1 MLEQTEIIIS
11 DQNNELDVSTS
22 VIDIGKKAMNIAVTI
37 DELLNIE
44 DAEEILGLTSNE
56 KQSILAKIENNLKNN
71 KYENTYKEKLN
82 ISTSEAKN
90 FSKQTI
96 YNNLIRS
103 LANKKINKAMK
114 SVPEL
119 AAELN
124 EISNSTPE
132 YKINREYYNA
142 FKRNSSK
149 IKNFNV
155 LKESTSYLKN
165 STFNESIKDFISIDS
180 SIRKSLGI
188 NNGFENIID
197 KIHVNLNRTI
207 ATVGNH
213 NIKLSNTFL
222 GVNIVSDVLFE
233 NKKVG
238 DAILVNIATTLA
250 SNLPRLIAIGLV
262 GGAILPAW
270 GTIAVGAIVV
280 SSTVALDSALSK
292 QLYDYLENN
301 GGVNA
306 LISKNNDKALNS
318 EGTPHDPII
327 FDLNK
332 NGINLK
338 GKDFTGVYFDMDNDG
353 LAELMSW
360 FEDEDGM
367 LVVDKN
373 NNNTI
378 DNGSEVLTH
387 DDLLNYDTNN
397 DGVIDSN
404 DSNFNDI
411 KILKGDGSLLSLTE
425 AGIKSINTNTTTL
438 NETDKDGNIK
448 YGEGQFNFTD
458 DTIGNFSEFL
468 FSIDNSKTIE
478 MEEITPNEEIS
489 ALPNI
494 SAKGK
499 IHSLYYAI
507 QNDST
512 GTLKNIVSE
521 FINSTSETVKDS
533 LLEQIIEKWAGVE
546 NIDVSS
552 RGENVNAKHLA
563 IIEKYM
569 GVNFYSTYEEESGN
583 EHPEN
588 PNLEAGQLLESSYQ
602 NLKANIYAKLLM
614 NKVEDLVNNIITE
627 AYSDYAYDLSLVVEQ
642 LKQEIEIDS
651 VAGKQRV
658 LEFAKVLKGL
668 GLYKT
673 SNFFDPFDDDCFY
686 TTFTKDDRELK
697 WQIDSFGKVQLLQPN
712 TGEYNDN
719 TATAGDD
726 AYFMDYTYGNYMR
739 SLSGSDTIYG
749 GNQNDI
755 IETCSGG
762 NLIDGADGD
771 DYLRGQDDKD
781 IIFGGNGNDTIKGEA
796 GDDILFGGDGDD
808 TIYGDDT
815 YKFNVTNNDIIRG
828 GKGNDVIFSK
838 YGNDT
843 FIFDRGDG
851 QDTIIESEGVDTLFF
866 GNDISWEDLQ
876 FTRNGDNMVITL
888 LKDGEATQDKITI
901 SDWFKNYKGDNT
913 YRFENQKIEYFEFK
927 DGSVHQ
933 MNEIPLEQDSEMA
946 FIYNMDENREVETAE
961 NFNSIVNLANAY
973 NKVIIG
979 ANSSNI
985 INFDNSDIHAII
997 VNPTS
1002 NDTVVFGENFS
1013 LENTIFKL
1021 KENTLEIS
1029 FKNTSGSLIIEYFGS
1044 PNINFQYSNGT
1055 TISDFTPYLSET
1067 FTYEDITLPDNINDV
1082 TLAGSTNISVV
1093 GNDNDNTI
1101 TGNSGDN
1108 TYETKGG
1115 LDKIYDLE
1123 GGNDTY
1129 IYNLGD
1135 GKTII
1140 YDHNGSD
1147 KIVLGEGISPSD
1159 LYLTRDNN
1167 NSNSLCIEFDGHPND
1182 IIIIDKFFE
1191 EGYQI
1196 ESIQFADGTIITDL
1210 SNRLKQIIDNKDIS
1224 ISGNNTLISALLE
1237 GENHC
1242 SIVGN
1247 DSNNYFRGN
1256 YGDNS
1261 YTGGLGNDTIRDEF
1275 KTNERYYYNLGDGN
1289 DSIIELGGVDSIIFG
1304 EGITPDMIGMSRNEN
1319 SLCINFNNHDG
1330 LLSLQDYF
1338 LSDEHKVELLK
1349 FADGTVIDNF
1359 EAYLSGVG
1367 SQQGSIVMD
1376 SDQINAT
1383 LTGSGDA
1390 IVQGNSL
1397 DNTIIGNSGNNI
1409 YAASAG
1415 NDTITDIEGGNDTY
1429 LYNVNNG
1436 YDTITDLG
1444 GTDTIKFGL
1453 NISPNELI
1461 FKQNQ
1466 YNLEITFNNREGG
1479 ITILNY
1485 FLNDNYKIENLK
1497 FEDGTVI
1504 NDVSNLLTQVTVFE
1518 NFTLPEESII
1528 DTVIAGNAEISIVGN
1543 SNNNTFIGSANNNT
1557 YQGKGGNDTIVDTEG
1572 GNDTYIYNLGDG
1584 LDTITDMDGNDTI
1597 QFGEGITI
1605 QDLKFVKADNNLQ
1618 IWISGNQNEGL
1629 IINNFFTKDEN
1640 DSYRYKI
1647 ENFKF
1652 ADGSTITDITSYINT
1667 EASENDLTLSEGITE
1682 GLLLGNNNSSL
1693 TGNSADNVIYGNS
1706 GNNTIQA
1713 GAGNDTIYNTSSNSN
1728 DTYVYN
1734 LGDGHDVIEDIGGHN
1749 KLIFGVGINFE
1760 NLSEYRKD
1768 NDLVFRITNG
1778 SEVVGSITLK
1788 NAYCDNYGTI
1798 NSIYFNDLQQEYGYL
1813 PENISG
1819 IGSESNIDNS
1829 NGKYNNLFLFGNNN
1843 TSITGSNNDENMYG
1857 NSGNNTYQGN
1867 GGNDIIIDTEGGN
1880 DTYIYNRGDGF
1891 DNITDFGGNDT
1902 IQFGEGISA
1911 SDVIFTKHDNNL
1923 SITFKN
1929 NIQGEIWVN
1938 NFFNSDNGYKIEN
1951 FKFADNTC
1959 LTDISHYFKDITVDS
1974 DYTITEESLVT
1985 DVHLS
1990 GNGNIS
1996 VNGNSKD
2003 NTFFGNSGNNTYQGN
2018 GGNDTIIDT
2027 EGGNDT
2033 YIYNL
2038 GDGNDIIT
2046 DIGGNDTIRL
2056 GEGITSNMIH
2066 MKRLHNNNLIIY
2078 FENQNGQIEIQNHFD
2093 ESNNYKIEKII
2104 LADNTEI
2111 TNFEN
2116 YMDPLSFITV
2126 DSDYTIAENSP
2137 ITDVY
2142 LSGSGNISATGNS
2155 KNNLF
2160 EDNSG
2165 DNTFEGK
2172 GGDDGFYCTAGGND
2186 TYIFNVGD
2194 GWDWITDEGG
2204 SDRILFGPTVS
2215 LDKTEFRRSG
2225 NNLQIVVNDGTTW
2238 SGIFINDQFDTNKSR
2253 AIEKFE
2259 FSDGT
2264 VITDLTN
2271 YITGISV
2278 SEDYTL
2284 PENSTIEKIYLSGS
2298 ENISAV
2304 GNSQNNYFEDN
2315 SGDNTFE
2322 GKGGDDGFYCAAGG
2336 NDTYIFNVGD
2346 GWDWIIDEGGS
2357 DRILFGPSVSLD
2369 NIEFRKSG
2377 NNLQIVVNDGTTWSG
2392 IFINDQFDTN
2402 KSRAIE
2408 KFEFSDGTVITD
2420 LTNLLV
2426 DSNSDE
2432 DVNMIIQEMNSYSP
2446 DEDFVLSSFD
2456 KQDTQDL
2463 TLVMAN

>member
-1 MLEQTEIIIS
+1 MPYLKIEEE
-11 DQNNELDVSTS
+11 NKVSKNLYENYS
-22 VIDIGKKAMNIAVTI
+22 YQQAK
-37 DELLNIE
+37 
-44 DAEEILGLTSNE
+44 
-56 KQSILAKIENNLKNN
+56 ILAKIAVDRIIKN
-71 KYENTYKEKLN
+71 
-82 ISTSEAKN
+82 
-90 FSKQTI
+90 
-96 YNNLIRS
+96 
-103 LANKKINKAMK
+103 
-114 SVPEL
+114 
-119 AAELN
+119 
-124 EISNSTPE
+124 E
-132 YKINREYYNA
+132 YKIDPSSFRDSNTTEYKILLDAAAEIYCGVQESTDEAWRHKSRYLEKSINNSDSSYSKLRVWDLARKEAEKVRTSKLGVGEKLTTGERDRAIREIFFNIYNENEDGTLEINT
-142 FKRNSSK
+142 NSPFLHTSGTLSSAEYGE
-149 IKNFNV
+149 ILKNLFGNV
-155 LKESTSYLKN
+155 RISEMSERQRELLEKYLKEA
-165 STFNESIKDFISIDS
+165 
-180 SIRKSLGI
+180 
-188 NNGFENIID
+188 
-197 KIHVNLNRTI
+197 NL
-207 ATVGNH
+207 
-213 NIKLSNTFL
+213 S
-222 GVNIVSDVLFE
+222 
-233 NKKVG
+233 
-238 DAILVNIATTLA
+238 
-250 SNLPRLIAIGLV
+250 
-262 GGAILPAW
+262 
-270 GTIAVGAIVV
+270 
-280 SSTVALDSALSK
+280 SSTVTDPL
-292 QLYDYLENN
+292 
-301 GGVNA
+301 
-306 LISKNNDKALNS
+306 LI
-318 EGTPHDPII
+318 
-327 FDLNK
+327 DLNGD
-332 NGINLK
+332 GIKTTNVNEDLK
-338 GKDFTGVYFDMDNDG
+338 FFDHENDG
-353 LAELMSW
+353 YAEMTSW
-360 FEDEDGM
+360 ADTNDGV
-367 LVVDKN
+367 LFYDKN
-373 NNNTI
+373 NNGII
-378 DNGSEVLTH
+378 DNGSELFGENYIKSNGQKAT
-387 DDLLNYDTNN
+387 DGFDALADLDSNN
-397 DGVIDSN
+397 DGVIDAN
-404 DSNFNDI
+404 DEHFADI
-411 KILKGDGSLLSLTE
+411 KIEKGDGTQMTLAE
-425 AGIKSINTNTTTL
+425 AGITSINLNASTVNQTDENGNTKILSATFVKSDGTSGELGSFDLRTSNLISIADDSISEDIL
-438 NETDKDGNIK
+438 N
-448 YGEGQFNFTD
+448 
-458 DTIGNFSEFL
+458 
-468 FSIDNSKTIE
+468 
-478 MEEITPNEEIS
+478 
-489 ALPNI
+489 LPNI
-494 SAKGK
+494 QGSAHICNLQEAMAKSN
-499 IHSLYYAI
+499 SLKTLV
-507 QNDST
+507 QN
-512 GTLKNIVSE
+512 
-521 FINSTSETVKDS
+521 FINPETSEAQRSQILDQI
-533 LLEQIIEKWAGVE
+533 LLEWTGSE
-546 NIDVSS
+546 NVLASS
-552 RGENVNAKHLA
+552 RGEFVNAQHLSIVEA
-563 IIEKYM
+563 LTDRS
-569 GVNFYSTYEEESGN
+569 FYSSYEESQEN

-588 PNLEAGQLLESSYQ
+588 PNQRAGDLIES
-602 NLKANIYAKLLM
+602 AYAKLKADTYSQL
-614 NKVEDLVNNIITE
+614 VSQSLISDLCDLVAFNDDGTYNFSDVITK
-627 AYSDYAYDLSLVVEQ
+627 
-642 LKQEIEIDS
+642 LKQEIEIDET
-651 VAGKQRV
+651 AGKSRV
-658 LEFAKVLKGL
+658 LQFAKMIKSSSDSISSL
-668 GLYKT
+668 
-673 SNFFDPFDDDCFY
+673 FDPFDDDCFY

-762 NLIDGADGD
+762 NLIDGGDGD

-876 FTRNGDNMVITL
+876 FTRDGDNMVITL
-888 LKDGEATQDKITI
+888 LKDGETTQDKITI

-933 MNEIPLEQDSEMA
+933 MNEIPLEQDSQMA

-1167 NSNSLCIEFDGHPND
+1167 NSNSLRIEFDGHPND

-1261 YTGGLGNDTIRDEF
+1261 YTGGLGNDIIRDEF

-1319 SLCINFNNHDG
+1319 SLCIYFNNHDG
-1330 LLSLQDYF
+1330 LLFLQDYF

-1453 NISPNELI
+1453 NISPNDLI

-1528 DTVIAGNAEISIVGN
+1528 DTVIAGNADISIVGN

-1557 YQGKGGNDTIVDTEG
+1557 YQGKGGNDTIVDIEG

-1605 QDLKFVKADNNLQ
+1605 QDLKFVKINNNLQ

-1652 ADGSTITDITSYINT
+1652 ADGSTITDITSYLNT

-1706 GNNTIQA
+1706 GDNTIQA

-1728 DTYVYN
+1728 DTYIYN

-1813 PENISG
+1813 PENIDRFA
-1819 IGSESNIDNS
+1819 SESNIDNS
-1829 NGKYNNLFLFGNNN
+1829 NRKYNNLFLFGNNN

-1867 GGNDIIIDTEGGN
+1867 GGNDTISDTEGGD
-1880 DTYIYNRGDGF
+1880 DTYIYNIGDGN
-1891 DNITDFGGNDT
+1891 DTITDFGGNDT

-1974 DYTITEESLVT
+1974 DYTITEDSLVT

-2003 NTFFGNSGNNTYQGN
+2003 NIFFGNSGNNTYQGN

-2027 EGGNDT
+2027 EGGDDT

-2078 FENQNGQIEIQNHFD
+2078 FENQDGQIEIQNHFD

-2155 KNNLF
+2155 KDNLF

-2225 NNLQIVVNDGTTW
+2225 NNLQVVVNDGTTW
-2238 SGIFINDQFDTNKSR
+2238 SGIFINDQFDPNKSR

-2357 DRILFGPSVSLD
+2357 DRILFGPSVSLN

-2392 IFINDQFDTN
+2392 IFINDQFDPN

>member
-1 MLEQTEIIIS
+1 MPYLKIEEENKVS
-11 DQNNELDVSTS
+11 KNLNENYSYQQAKV
-22 VIDIGKKAMNIAVTI
+22 
-37 DELLNIE
+37 
-44 DAEEILGLTSNE
+44 
-56 KQSILAKIENNLKNN
+56 LAKNEVTKILRKEYDCDAVLLEASFEN
-71 KYENTYKEKLN
+71 
-82 ISTSEAKN
+82 
-90 FSKQTI
+90 
-96 YNNLIRS
+96 
-103 LANKKINKAMK
+103 
-114 SVPEL
+114 
-119 AAELN
+119 
-124 EISNSTPE
+124 E
-132 YKINREYYNA
+132 YKILLDAVAEIYGG
-142 FKRNSSK
+142 
-149 IKNFNV
+149 V
-155 LKESTSYLKN
+155 QESPDGSWHY
-165 STFNESIKDFISIDS
+165 
-180 SIRKSLGI
+180 KS
-188 NNGFENIID
+188 
-197 KIHVNLNRTI
+197 R
-207 ATVGNH
+207 
-213 NIKLSNTFL
+213 
-222 GVNIVSDVLFE
+222 
-233 NKKVG
+233 
-238 DAILVNIATTLA
+238 
-250 SNLPRLIAIGLV
+250 
-262 GGAILPAW
+262 
-270 GTIAVGAIVV
+270 
-280 SSTVALDSALSK
+280 
-292 QLYDYLENN
+292 YLEK
-301 GGVNA
+301 
-306 LISKNNDKALNS
+306 SKNNSNSSYSKIRVWDLARKEAEKARTNKLGVGEKLTSGEQEQAIKEIIKSIFKINRDNGVYDINRNS
-318 EGTPHDPII
+318 AFLHTSGTLSSAEYGEILKNLFGNVRISEMSERQRELLEKYLKEAAISLPTVTDPLLI
-327 FDLNK
+327 DLNGD
-332 NGINLK
+332 GIKTTNVNEDLK
-338 GKDFTGVYFDMDNDG
+338 FFDHENDG
-353 LAELMSW
+353 FAEMTSW
-360 FEDEDGM
+360 ADTNDGV
-367 LVVDKN
+367 LFYDKN
-373 NNNTI
+373 NNGII
-378 DNGSEVLTH
+378 DNGSELFGENYIKSNGQKAT
-387 DDLLNYDTNN
+387 DGFDALADLDSNN
-397 DGVIDSN
+397 DGVIDAN
-404 DSNFNDI
+404 DEHFADI
-411 KILKGDGSLLSLTE
+411 KIEKGDGTQMTLAE
-425 AGIKSINTNTTTL
+425 AGITSINLNASTVNQTDENGNTKILSATFVKSDGTSGELGSFDLRTSNLISIADDSISEDIL
-438 NETDKDGNIK
+438 N
-448 YGEGQFNFTD
+448 
-458 DTIGNFSEFL
+458 
-468 FSIDNSKTIE
+468 
-478 MEEITPNEEIS
+478 
-489 ALPNI
+489 LPNI
-494 SAKGK
+494 QGSAHICNLQEAMAKSN
-499 IHSLYYAI
+499 SLKTLV
-507 QNDST
+507 QN
-512 GTLKNIVSE
+512 
-521 FINSTSETVKDS
+521 FINPETPEAQRSQILDQI
-533 LLEQIIEKWAGVE
+533 LLEWTGSE
-546 NIDVSS
+546 NVLASS
-552 RGENVNAKHLA
+552 RGEFVNAQHLSIVEA
-563 IIEKYM
+563 LTDRS
-569 GVNFYSTYEEESGN
+569 FYSSYEESQEN

-588 PNLEAGQLLESSYQ
+588 PNQRAGDLIES
-602 NLKANIYAKLLM
+602 AYAKLKADTYSQL
-614 NKVEDLVNNIITE
+614 VSQSLISDLCDLVAFNDDGTYNFSDVITK
-627 AYSDYAYDLSLVVEQ
+627 
-642 LKQEIEIDS
+642 LKQEIEIDET
-651 VAGKQRV
+651 AGKSRV
-658 LEFAKVLKGL
+658 LQFAKMIKSSSDSISSL
-668 GLYKT
+668 
-673 SNFFDPFDDDCFY
+673 FDPFDDDCFY

-762 NLIDGADGD
+762 NLIDGGDGD

-913 YRFENQKIEYFEFK
+913 YRFKNQKIEYFEFK

-933 MNEIPLEQDSEMA
+933 MNEIPLEQDSQMA

-973 NKVIIG
+973 NNVIIG

-1237 GENHC
+1237 GEDHC

-1330 LLSLQDYF
+1330 LLLLQDYF

-1706 GNNTIQA
+1706 GDNTIQA
-1713 GAGNDTIYNTSSNSN
+1713 GAGNDTIYNISSNSN

-1749 KLIFGVGINFE
+1749 KLIFGTGINGN
-1760 NLSEYRKD
+1760 NLSALRKD
-1768 NDLVFRITNG
+1768 NDIIFRITND
-1778 SEVVGSITLK
+1778 SEIVGSITIK

-1798 NSIYFNDLQQEYGYL
+1798 DSVYITDLQQEYGTL
-1813 PENISG
+1813 QDTFVSF
-1819 IGSESNIDNS
+1819 GSDNS
-1829 NGKYNNLFLFGNNN
+1829 INNFEGKYNDLYLFGNNN
-1843 TSITGSNNDENMYG
+1843 SSIIGSHGNKEEHMYG

-1867 GGNDIIIDTEGGN
+1867 GGNDTIIDTEGGD
-1880 DTYIYNRGDGF
+1880 DTYIYNIGDGI
-1891 DNITDFGGNDT
+1891 DTITDFGGNDT

-1959 LTDISHYFKDITVDS
+1959 LTDITQYITGIDVDS
-1974 DYTITEESLVT
+1974 DYTITEDSSIT
-1985 DVHLS
+1985 DVYLS

-2003 NTFFGNSGNNTYQGN
+2003 NRFFGNSGNNTYQGN
-2018 GGNDTIIDT
+2018 GGNDTISDT
-2027 EGGNDT
+2027 EGGDDT

-2038 GDGNDIIT
+2038 GDGYDIIT

-2056 GEGITSNMIH
+2056 GEGITANMIH
-2066 MKRLHNNNLIIY
+2066 MKRLRNNNLIIY
-2078 FENQNGQIEIQNHFD
+2078 FENQDGQIDIQNYFD
-2093 ESNNYKIEKII
+2093 ESNNCKIEKII

-2116 YMDPLSFITV
+2116 YMDPLTFITI
-2126 DSDYTIAENSP
+2126 DSDYTIAENSS

-2142 LSGSGNISATGNS
+2142 LSESGNISATGNS
-2155 KNNLF
+2155 KNNHF

-2369 NIEFRKSG
+2369 NIEFRRSG

-2392 IFINDQFDTN
+2392 IFINDQFDPN

>member
-1 MLEQTEIIIS
+1 MPYLTIEQENKVS
-11 DQNNELDVSTS
+11 KNLNENYSYQQA
-22 VIDIGKKAMNIAVTI
+22 K
-37 DELLNIE
+37 
-44 DAEEILGLTSNE
+44 
-56 KQSILAKIENNLKNN
+56 ILAKIAVDRIIEN
-71 KYENTYKEKLN
+71 
-82 ISTSEAKN
+82 
-90 FSKQTI
+90 
-96 YNNLIRS
+96 
-103 LANKKINKAMK
+103 
-114 SVPEL
+114 
-119 AAELN
+119 
-124 EISNSTPE
+124 E
-132 YKINREYYNA
+132 YKIDPSSFRDDHTTGYKILLDAVAEIYCGVQESTDEAWRHKSRYLEKSIN
-142 FKRNSSK
+142 NSDSSYSK
-149 IKNFNV
+149 IRVWDLARKEAEKVRTSKLGVGEKLTTGERDRAIRVIFFNIFNKKKDGTLEIDTNSPFLHTSGTLSSAEYGEILKNLFGNV
-155 LKESTSYLKN
+155 RISEMSERQRELLEKYLKEANLSLPTVTDPLLIDLNGDGIKTTNVNEDLKFFDHENDGFAEMTSWADTN
-165 STFNESIKDFISIDS
+165 D
-180 SIRKSLGI
+180 G
-188 NNGFENIID
+188 
-197 KIHVNLNRTI
+197 
-207 ATVGNH
+207 
-213 NIKLSNTFL
+213 
-222 GVNIVSDVLFE
+222 VLF
-233 NKKVG
+233 
-238 DAILVNIATTLA
+238 
-250 SNLPRLIAIGLV
+250 
-262 GGAILPAW
+262 
-270 GTIAVGAIVV
+270 
-280 SSTVALDSALSK
+280 
-292 QLYDYLENN
+292 Y
-301 GGVNA
+301 
-306 LISKNNDKALNS
+306 
-318 EGTPHDPII
+318 
-327 FDLNK
+327 
-332 NGINLK
+332 
-338 GKDFTGVYFDMDNDG
+338 
-353 LAELMSW
+353 
-360 FEDEDGM
+360 
-367 LVVDKN
+367 DKN
-373 NNNTI
+373 NNGII
-378 DNGSEVLTH
+378 DNGSELFGENYIKSNGQKAT
-387 DDLLNYDTNN
+387 DGFDALADLDSNN
-397 DGVIDSN
+397 DGVIDAN
-404 DSNFNDI
+404 DEHFADI
-411 KILKGDGSLLSLTE
+411 KIEKGDGTQMTLAE
-425 AGIKSINTNTTTL
+425 AGITSINLNASTVNQTDENGNTKILSATFVKSDGTSGELGSFDLRTSNLISIADDSISEDIL
-438 NETDKDGNIK
+438 N
-448 YGEGQFNFTD
+448 
-458 DTIGNFSEFL
+458 
-468 FSIDNSKTIE
+468 
-478 MEEITPNEEIS
+478 
-489 ALPNI
+489 LPNI
-494 SAKGK
+494 QGSAHICNLQEAMAKSN
-499 IHSLYYAI
+499 SLKTLV
-507 QNDST
+507 QN
-512 GTLKNIVSE
+512 
-521 FINSTSETVKDS
+521 FINPETSEAQRSQILDQI
-533 LLEQIIEKWAGVE
+533 LLEWTGSE
-546 NIDVSS
+546 NVLASS
-552 RGENVNAKHLA
+552 RGEFVNAQHLSIVEA
-563 IIEKYM
+563 LTDRS
-569 GVNFYSTYEEESGN
+569 FYSSYEESQEN

-588 PNLEAGQLLESSYQ
+588 PNQRAGDLIES
-602 NLKANIYAKLLM
+602 AYAKLKADTYSQL
-614 NKVEDLVNNIITE
+614 VSQSLISDLCDLVAFNDDGTYNFSDVITK
-627 AYSDYAYDLSLVVEQ
+627 
-642 LKQEIEIDS
+642 LKQEIEIDET
-651 VAGKQRV
+651 AGKSRV
-658 LEFAKVLKGL
+658 LQFAKMIKSSSDSISSL
-668 GLYKT
+668 
-673 SNFFDPFDDDCFY
+673 FDPFDDDCFY
-686 TTFTKDDRELK
+686 TTFTKDDRDLK

-808 TIYGDDT
+808 TIYGDYT

-888 LKDGEATQDKITI
+888 LKDGETTQDKITI

-913 YRFENQKIEYFEFK
+913 YRFKNQKIEYFEFK

-933 MNEIPLEQDSEMA
+933 MNEIPLEQDSQMA

-1021 KENTLEIS
+1021 KENILEIS
-1029 FKNTSGSLIIEYFGS
+1029 FKNTSGCLIIEYFGS

-1237 GENHC
+1237 GEDHC

-1528 DTVIAGNAEISIVGN
+1528 DTVIAGNADISIVGN

-1728 DTYVYN
+1728 DNYIYN

-1749 KLIFGVGINFE
+1749 KLIFGTGINGN
-1760 NLSEYRKD
+1760 NLSALRKD
-1768 NDLVFRITNG
+1768 NDIIFRITND
-1778 SEVVGSITLK
+1778 SEVVGSITIK

-1798 NSIYFNDLQQEYGYL
+1798 DSVYITDLQQEYGIL
-1813 PENISG
+1813 QDTFVSF
-1819 IGSESNIDNS
+1819 GSDNS
-1829 NGKYNNLFLFGNNN
+1829 INNFEGKYNDLYLFGNNN
-1843 TSITGSNNDENMYG
+1843 SSIIGSHVNKEEHMYG

-1867 GGNDIIIDTEGGN
+1867 GGNDTIIDTEGGD
-1880 DTYIYNRGDGF
+1880 DTYIYNIGDGI
-1891 DNITDFGGNDT
+1891 DTITDFGGNDT

-1996 VNGNSKD
+1996 VNGNSND

-2126 DSDYTIAENSP
+2126 DSDYSIAENSP

-2238 SGIFINDQFDTNKSR
+2238 SGIFINDQFDPNKSR
-2253 AIEKFE
+2253 TIEKFE